1 MMHRLL
7 FAAALLLA
15 PPLASAAMP
24 PPYTATYEVRRNGEA
39 LGSAT
44 VTFRSLPN
52 GRFELSSS
60 TVGSE
65 GLAAIAGVSVDERS
79 IIRVANGA
87 PETVAYSYR
96 QKLAWKTRAR
106 DLLVDAAASRITLT
120 DKDRE
125 YSPPYRAGVLDRNAI
140 TVALM
145 GDLARGKTGRL
156 EYLVPSRNELETQV
170 FQASP
175 AAPINTALGAQSAVR
190 VERIRESSGG
200 RTTTL
205 WLGQKHNYVPL
216 RMLQTE
222 PDGETIEM
230 RIRTIR

>member
-1 MMHRLL
+1 MMRRLVCT
-7 FAAALLLA
+7 AALLLA
-15 PPLASAAMP
+15 PLLASAALP
-24 PPYTATYEVRRNGEA
+24 PPYTATYQVRRNGEP
-39 LGSAT
+39 LGTAT
-44 VTFRSLPN
+44 VVFRSLPN
-52 GRFELSSS
+52 GRFELTSN

-65 GLAAIAGVSVDERS
+65 GLAALAGVSVDERS
-79 IIRVANGA
+79 IIRVANGE

-96 QKLAWKTRAR
+96 QKLAWKTRSR
-106 DLLVDAAASRITLT
+106 GLQVDAAAARITLT

-145 GDLARGKTGRL
+145 SDLAAGKTGRL
-156 EYLVPSRNELETQV
+156 EYLVPSRDELETQV
-170 FQASP
+170 YQASP
-175 AAPINTALGAQSAVR
+175 AERISTALGTQKVVR

-205 WLGQKHNYVPL
+205 WLGQDQNFVPL

-230 RIRTIR
+230 RIRSVR